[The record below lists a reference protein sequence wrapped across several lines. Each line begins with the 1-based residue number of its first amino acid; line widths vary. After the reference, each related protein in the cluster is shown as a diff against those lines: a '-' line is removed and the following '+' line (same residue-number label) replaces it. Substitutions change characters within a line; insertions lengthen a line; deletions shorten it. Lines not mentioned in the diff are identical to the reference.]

1 MSTLAKFMIVAVA
14 TVSTQVM
21 AAKDPFAAMEPIG
34 HSQHGNMSND
44 TLKPFKAFNKDEGV
58 EDVDSAKPSV
68 KPEEVAKPATAAS
81 ESVTKQETEIA
92 KADKTAEKES
102 NSGSGLEEFTVKTE
116 KFLDEVTFS
125 RGVNNALFQ
134 DGETD

>member
-14 TVSTQVM
+14 AVSTQVM

-34 HSQHGNMSND
+34 QSQHGNMSND
-44 TLKPFKAFNKDEGV
+44 SLKPLTIFNKDKDSETAETGIESKEVVKPKQNITESKKIAKQEASVAKAAQTSEGV
-58 EDVDSAKPSV
+58 SDSGKDVV
-68 KPEEVAKPATAAS
+68 
-81 ESVTKQETEIA
+81 
-92 KADKTAEKES
+92 ES
-102 NSGSGLEEFTVKTE
+102 NSTVE

-125 RGVNNALFQ
+125 KGVNNALFQ